1 MQIIVQMRPI
11 SATPA
16 AMMYDM
22 YFSTLIYTYT

>member
-16 AMMYDM
+16 AMMYDI
-22 YFSTLIYTYT
+22 YDIYVYLII